1 MFEDC
6 VSFCN
11 QDIIALRTRTT
22 PASTTEQTLNNKQCS
37 VHFAEHWLKTKL
49 EENTLAG
56 SYCWIER
63 TDIEQAQTPPKYL
76 FWKCF
81 NNWHLLVLRSLRSS
95 NQLLMTI
102 SVTMFGV
109 ICIHLDTGA
118 GDSTMPNYTILN
130 IHRTGQAPGDGG
142 SFVIFIHQARSG
154 LPWHQ
159 YNVWPHPDV
168 SHETNTS
175 QSHLFYQKGDR
186 IT

>member
-1 MFEDC
+1 MFRA
-6 VSFCN
+6 FCWTLIKN
-11 QDIIALRTRTT
+11 KTWGKHTCWKLLLNRKNRHRTGTD
-22 PASTTEQTLNNKQCS
+22 STEISILKMLQQLT
-37 VHFAEHWLKTKL
+37 FA
-49 EENTLAG
+49 
-56 SYCWIER
+56 
-63 TDIEQAQTPPKYL
+63 
-76 FWKCF
+76 
-81 NNWHLLVLRSLRSS
+81 VLRSLRTS